1 MEYLT
6 DFGSGDLQDSETYGT
21 VRVRY
26 RPPEQIVKI
35 PYRFTQG
42 TYGLNKNG
50 RGWHFFTVLE
60 EYH

>member
-50 RGWHFFTVLE
+50 RG
-60 EYH
+60 